1 MTNRNEDRIHL
12 RKQYQRKGF
21 ALGMVVFLPI
31 GIAFSLI
38 FDNSITV
45 ASGIALGLLLG
56 PAIGEYLYHR
66 EISRERME
74 KEKNRESH

>member
-1 MTNRNEDRIHL
+1 
-12 RKQYQRKGF
+12 
-21 ALGMVVFLPI
+21 
-31 GIAFSLI
+31 
-38 FDNSITV
+38 
-45 ASGIALGLLLG
+45 LLLG